1 VRDPSNPK
9 DVWFA
14 EEFGSTSSTNTDL
27 WGTAIAR
34 FTFADPTVTAV
45 SPASGPERPENPACN
60 PTVVV
65 SGTDFVPGGT
75 SVAFGG
81 VASPSVSVKS
91 PETLTAVAPSQ
102 AAGTVDVKVTTA
114 AGTSPTSG
122 ADQFT
127 YIADTTPPTTT
138 ALVSPPP
145 NAAGWNRTNPTV
157 TLNSTD
163 NTCGTGVASLSFSAT
178 GAQPI
183 PLTTVN
189 GSSAV
194 ITITVEG
201 ITTINYRASDRA
213 GNVEVQ
219 RALTVKLDKT
229 APLVAY
235 SGNAGTYTV
244 ADTVNITCS
253 ASDTLS
259 GVASTTCA
267 NITGPA
273 YTFGLGAHTF
283 TATAIDVAGNV
294 GTASTTFTVIVTA
307 ASLSTLT
314 ARFETKPGVAN
325 SMAAKLRA
333 AQAAANRGDLK
344 AKAGAI
350 RAYINE
356 VQAQSGKSLT
366 AAQAAI
372 LIQLAMAL

>member
-1 VRDPSNPK
+1 
-9 DVWFA
+9 
-14 EEFGSTSSTNTDL
+14 
-27 WGTAIAR
+27 
-34 FTFADPTVTAV
+34 
-45 SPASGPERPENPACN
+45 
-60 PTVVV
+60 
-65 SGTDFVPGGT
+65 
-75 SVAFGG
+75 
-81 VASPSVSVKS
+81 
-91 PETLTAVAPSQ
+91 
-102 AAGTVDVKVTTA
+102 
-114 AGTSPTSG
+114 
-122 ADQFT
+122 
-127 YIADTTPPTTT
+127 
-138 ALVSPPP
+138 
-145 NAAGWNRTNPTV
+145 
-157 TLNSTD
+157 
-163 NTCGTGVASLSFSAT
+163 
-178 GAQPI
+178 
-183 PLTTVN
+183 VN